1 MVLITNE
8 AEVIMSDSV
17 NSANNQ
23 QANNAKLKQMNLSS
37 FIKPITAEK
46 RLEDVDLES
55 LRMDLDK
62 VLRDEPPKAAPTDKK
77 SAARIRQQK
86 SRKRKEIQEVD
97 DGIRDPVTMKKIR
110 TPDTRSARI
119 IGPTSKTFGAS
130 NRISMVDA
138 TNPPRSLTREDVTP
152 ALEILFNCNLVRMS
166 IGSIR

>member
-8 AEVIMSDSV
+8 AEVIVSDSV

-97 DGIRDPVTMKKIR
+97 DGIRDPVTMKKNTDSR
-110 TPDTRSARI
+110 HSPCKDNS
-119 IGPTSKTFGAS
+119 
-130 NRISMVDA
+130 
-138 TNPPRSLTREDVTP
+138 TNIKNLRSLEQN
-152 ALEILFNCNLVRMS
+152 FY
-166 IGSIR
+166 G